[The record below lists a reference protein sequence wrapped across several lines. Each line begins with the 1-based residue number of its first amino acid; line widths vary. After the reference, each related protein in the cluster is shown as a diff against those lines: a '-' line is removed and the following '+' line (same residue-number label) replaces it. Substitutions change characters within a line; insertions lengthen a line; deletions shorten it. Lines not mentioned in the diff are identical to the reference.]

1 MNIDIEAS
9 PPPTTDTS
17 NISEKNLVDADNK
30 RQFERTGI
38 GTESCKRVTFSDGKI
53 PIDKSLSHKRSKVTK
68 PKKKTFT
75 GPLRRSTRNSRQN
88 LVKIGSFD
96 WSELLA
102 FFLAMG
108 SVVFNS
114 TPVLPDCFSN
124 ISKSVHDK
132 IAEVMESQIEEF
144 PDLDD
149 NSPSMR
155 TLRYYHHLLDNAR
168 EAEDP
173 EDRFQDYVWKVD
185 KIISW
190 KRCGR
195 QIFLHV
201 Q

>member
-1 MNIDIEAS
+1 M
-9 PPPTTDTS
+9 
-17 NISEKNLVDADNK
+17 
-30 RQFERTGI
+30 
-38 GTESCKRVTFSDGKI
+38 TFSDEKI
-53 PIDKSLSHKRSKVTK
+53 PIDRSLSHKRSKVTK
-68 PKKKTFT
+68 SKKKTFT

-96 WSELLA
+96 WPELLA

-132 IAEVMESQIEEF
+132 IAEVMESQIEEL

-149 NSPSMR
+149 SSPSMR

-168 EAEDP
+168 EAADP

-185 KIISW
+185 KIISR
-190 KRCGR
+190 KRRGR

-201 Q
+201 QWRLGNRTWISLKSL